1 MRGGFKFTFVM
12 GDRVESG
19 RLFTRTSKQKG
30 ELMKTVITGDLVRF
44 SGDLYEVTSVWDTNL
59 PSSEGLR
66 VNISRSRDDGTL
78 DRRTVPIDEVERID

>member
-1 MRGGFKFTFVM
+1 VRVGFKYTFVM

-19 RLFTRTSKQKG
+19 RLFTRTNKRKG

-44 SGDLYEVTSVWDTNL
+44 SGDLYEVTSVWDTNT
-59 PSSEGLR
+59 EGFR

-78 DRRTVPIDEVERID
+78 DRRTVPINEVERID